1 MLCRMIVLKGWKSR
15 RISTVM
21 RSKTTWRPALV
32 NMRLNLHDI
41 WIRSMEIIYRTRCF
55 WNLHGIK
62 VYFRSIIPVTHA
74 PSPAVLDVSGCIGKN
89 SHRVEIKTK
98 IKYINERLLSLYE
111 LAFGIELSSN
121 LHAAFRDLFA
131 LYLWVNSTHHHYGP
145 SLVAI
150 KPCLFGATTWLELPF
165 VFYRV
170 YQICDKLGSYHIYAP
185 AWGSVTLRVDIIPD
199 IVFIIS
205 YSISN

>member
-1 MLCRMIVLKGWKSR
+1 MGEVYNSISELKDHLDIHLNKMKYHME
-15 RISTVM
+15 T
-21 RSKTTWRPALV
+21 
-32 NMRLNLHDI
+32 RLGEYETQFAWYLNQA
-41 WIRSMEIIYRTRCF
+41 MEIIYRTRCF

-165 VFYRV
+165 V
-170 YQICDKLGSYHIYAP
+170 
-185 AWGSVTLRVDIIPD
+185 
-199 IVFIIS
+199 
-205 YSISN
+205 